1 MRKSLAIFLFAILLL
16 PAPVQAGAPI
26 TIPNQGIL
34 GGYMIDLTDVSN
46 NSTTEFVGGDM
57 TDVQVVEVYTATWCE
72 NCVYSEHALMDAL
85 ENESATVLV
94 HHRSIGESQDPF
106 GTEAGDVRWMD
117 LYGETSAEAASG
129 LQRAAPSVVFDGHRF
144 VAGSAPHGDSL
155 ESDYTEMFAD
165 KHNFRNNMPNYCCSS
180 NFTWTGDNSSGTL
193 EWSAILPAPWNMGW
207 TTRLMVVE
215 HSAYFPDGSNG
226 MEYYEDAVRMV
237 VDLQVDAYPWPDGL
251 NDGFQTYGGTEDI
264 QLPAAWDGDD
274 LSLVVVHEWEDAM
287 IWDPEPESPDSGFL
301 PGFLAPLGLIALG
314 AAALARRE

>member
-1 MRKSLAIFLFAILLL
+1 MRKSLTIFLFAILLL
-16 PAPVQAGAPI
+16 PAPVQAGTPI

-72 NCVYSEHALMDAL
+72 NCVYSEHALMDSL

-106 GTEAGDVRWMD
+106 GTQAGDERWID

-129 LQRAAPSVVFDGHRF
+129 LERAAPSVVFDGHRF

-155 ESDYTEMFAD
+155 ESDYAGMFAD
-165 KHNFRNNMPNYCCSS
+165 RHHFRSDLPHLQSS

-193 EWSAILPAPWNMGW
+193 EWAAVLPTPVNMGW

-226 MEYYEDAVRMV
+226 MEYYEDVVRMV
-237 VDLQVDAYPWPDGL
+237 VDLQVDAYPGPDGL

-287 IWDPEPESPDSGFL
+287 IWEPDPDTSEGPASLS
-301 PGFLAPLGLIALG
+301 GFLAPLGLIALG
-314 AAALARRE
+314 AAALTRRD

>member
-1 MRKSLAIFLFAILLL
+1 M
-16 PAPVQAGAPI
+16 
-26 TIPNQGIL
+26 IPNQGIL

-106 GTEAGDVRWMD
+106 GTQAGDERWID
-117 LYGETSAEAASG
+117 LYGETSAEVASG
-129 LQRAAPSVVFDGHRF
+129 LERAAPSVVFDGHRF

-155 ESDYTEMFAD
+155 ESDYAGMFAD
-165 KHNFRNNMPNYCCSS
+165 KHAFRSDLSHTLSS

-193 EWSAILPAPWNMGW
+193 EWSAVLPASGNMEW
-207 TTRLMVVE
+207 STRLMVVE

-226 MEYYEDAVRMV
+226 MEYYDDVVRMV
-237 VDLQVDAYPWPDGL
+237 VDLEIMAHSGIV
-251 NDGFQTYGGTEDI
+251 GGTEEID
-264 QLPAAWDGDD
+264 LPAAWDGDD
-274 LSLVVVHEWEDAM
+274 LSLVVVHEWFSMGSDAPPNSESSS
-287 IWDPEPESPDSGFL
+287 DPYL
-301 PGFLAPLGLIALG
+301 TGFLAPLGLIALG
-314 AAALARRE
+314 AAALARRD